1 MKLFQKKKKKKKG
14 VVGAGGG
21 LERGAVFN
29 EEGRAAVEVPF
40 RGALP
45 EQRPEKL
52 RSGKTAK
59 SSKNAGAQKAVQD
72 EAGASGRVGAL
83 PRRNLTGWFQYLD
96 FQRCALRLDEL
107 LAI

>member
-14 VVGAGGG
+14 VCLGRGGG

-40 RGALP
+40 RGVLP
-45 EQRPEKL
+45 EQRPKKL

-72 EAGASGRVGAL
+72 EAGASGRVDAL

-107 LAI
+107 